1 MALQLQYNIV
11 ESELVAV
18 RRLIRRGK
26 ESHVNGRSVTKRR
39 AALFVVVLV
48 LLQLLLVVQVS
59 YAAPPAP
66 VWHYV
71 RWGENL
77 TQIAWRYGTTI
88 WAIAS
93 LNGIANVNRIYA
105 GQWLQIP
112 ASGWYPSP
120 PGPRYHIVQRGDTL
134 SAIAWR
140 YGTTVWAIANANG
153 IWNINLIYAGQTLV
167 IP

>member
-1 MALQLQYNIV
+1 
-11 ESELVAV
+11 
-18 RRLIRRGK
+18 
-26 ESHVNGRSVTKRR
+26 VNGRSAARRR
-39 AALFVVVLV
+39 AAFFIVILI
-48 LLQLLLVVQVS
+48 LLQLLLMVQVS

-77 TQIAWRYGTTI
+77 TSIAWRYGTTI

-93 LNGIANVNRIYA
+93 LNGIHNVNLIYA

-112 ASGWYPSP
+112 TSGWYPSP
-120 PGPRYHIVQRGDTL
+120 PGPTYYVVQAGDTL

-153 IWNINLIYAGQTLV
+153 IWNINLIYVGQTLM